1 MRFDFTVRRATFVE
15 RPNRFLVLARR
26 ADGEV
31 VRTHCAD
38 PGRLRELLVPGAT
51 VYISPA
57 AREGRST
64 AYDLRFVEHPD
75 NGVLISLDSRLPNA
89 LFREAAMDGALD
101 PFPPPV
107 KLKPEVPLPF
117 TGRRVRSRAD
127 YVLED
132 GLSRTW
138 WVEVKS
144 ATLVVDGTARFPD
157 AVTERGARHVRE
169 LTELVGIGQR
179 AAVCFVIQR
188 PDADALRPEWDRDPA
203 FAAAL
208 KVAAEAG
215 VMLCAWT
222 TQVALSGA
230 RIVQQVPVFTDP

>member
-1 MRFDFTVRRATFVE
+1 MHFDFAVQRAAFVD
-15 RPNRFLVLARR
+15 RPNRFLVLARP

-31 VRTHCAD
+31 VRAHCAD
-38 PGRLRELLVPGAT
+38 PGRLRELLIPGAT

-64 AYDLRFVEHPD
+64 AYDLRFVEHPE
-75 NGVLISLDSRLPNA
+75 NGTLISLDSRLPNA
-89 LFREAAMDGALD
+89 LFREAAAAGVLD

-107 KLKPEVPLPF
+107 KLRPEVPLPF
-117 TGRRVRSRAD
+117 AGRRVRSRAD

-157 AVTERGARHVRE
+157 AITERGRRHVSE
-169 LTELVGIGQR
+169 LAELVKMGQR

-188 PDADALRPEWDRDPA
+188 PDANALRPEWDRDPA
-203 FAAAL
+203 FATAL
-208 KVAAEAG
+208 KAAAEAG

-222 TQVALSGA
+222 TQVSLSGA
-230 RIVQQVPVFTDP
+230 RIVRQVPVFTDP